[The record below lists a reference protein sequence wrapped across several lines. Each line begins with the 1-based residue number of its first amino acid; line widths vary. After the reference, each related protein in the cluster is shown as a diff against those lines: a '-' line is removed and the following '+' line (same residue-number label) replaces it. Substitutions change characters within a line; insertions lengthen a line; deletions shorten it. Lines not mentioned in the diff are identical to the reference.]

1 MLKGCLNIVVLL
13 IVLTGTV
20 YYIYEKHEK
29 EVNSYVEEN
38 FNEFYEENIK
48 GAFNNFSTD
57 YSDSVKI
64 FLEKVKDKNFRLS
77 EEKLKELKK
86 KINEFARKQTI
97 DSIDFKSLKK
107 IFSEN

>member
-1 MLKGCLNIVVLL
+1 MLKGCLNIIVLL
-13 IVLTGTV
+13 IVLTGTL

-29 EVNSYVEEN
+29 EVNAYVEES

-48 GAFNNFSTD
+48 GAFNKFSSD
-57 YSDSVKI
+57 YSDSVKV
-64 FLEKVKDKNFRLS
+64 FLDKVKNEKVRLS

-86 KINEFARKQTI
+86 KLSEFTRKKTI
-97 DSIDFKSLKK
+97 DSIDFKSLKR

>member
-1 MLKGCLNIVVLL
+1 MLKGCLNIIALL
-13 IVLTGTV
+13 IVLTGTLYYV
-20 YYIYEKHEK
+20 YKKHEK

-48 GAFNNFSTD
+48 GAFSNFSSD

-64 FLEKVKDKNFRLS
+64 FLKKVENENVRLS
-77 EEKLKELKK
+77 EEKLEELKK
-86 KINEFARKQTI
+86 KLSEFARKNTI
-97 DSIDFKSLKK
+97 DSVDFKSLKK